1 MNKDVNIILKEAYRL
16 DKLLG
21 TNKFY
26 RWGPIYQMYI
36 EKNEI
41 LMRHLDKVD
50 KYRNESIATLR
61 QGGYQL
67 LLDKINNEPEEVQLR
82 FITLY
87 EEYKNFK
94 NNLNNQDLYDAVIAE
109 LDELYCPILGKDSQY
124 KTYHLIPIDNE
135 CRTLKIGTPP
145 RIFDSMLQKTIYL
158 PWCPLEVSRVL
169 YKLFIDDNLIGKMSF
184 KGSSL
189 IYNMHNEDEL
199 LTEELERGRYFSL
212 NLSDLPDVTKLYSKV
227 YDDQLWV
234 IKRDDNIY
242 FEELS
247 EDFDHYNDS
256 IVTRLFHVEINNNYC
271 IHMDFEYIF
280 YTFDEFEQRKLD
292 AKKKGEAQT
301 RRKLFKLDDCK
312 IPFDYKVELGN
323 ETNKYY
329 VPLLYFFLDSFFK
342 HKNLLEEYFDSCL
355 KKLNCREEKI
365 LQ

>member
-21 TNKFY
+21 INKPY
-26 RWGPIYQMYI
+26 MWGPIYQMYI

-50 KYRNESIATLR
+50 KYQNESIATLR

-67 LLDKINNEPEEVQLR
+67 LLDKINNEPKEVQLR

-94 NNLNNQDLYDAVIAE
+94 NDLNNKDLYDDVIAE
-109 LDELYCPILGKDSQY
+109 LDELYCPIFDKDSQY
-124 KTYHLIPIDNE
+124 KKYHLIPIDNE
-135 CRTLKIGTPP
+135 FRTLEILTPP
-145 RIFDSMLQKTIYL
+145 RIFDSKLQKTIYL

-169 YKLFIDDNLIGKMSF
+169 SELFNNNLIGELSF

-189 IYNMHNEDEL
+189 IYNMNNKVERLDEA
-199 LTEELERGRYFSL
+199 LERGDYFSL
-212 NLSDLPDVTKLYSKV
+212 NLKEFPNITKLYSDV

-234 IKRDDNIY
+234 IRNNDDIY

-247 EDFDHYNDS
+247 EDFDSYNES
-256 IVTRLFHVEINNNYC
+256 VVTKMLHVRIKNNFYDH
-271 IHMDFEYIF
+271 IDFEYIF
-280 YTFDEFEQRKLD
+280 YTLDEFDQRMRE

-301 RRKLFKLDDCK
+301 RRKLFKIDGCK
-312 IPFDYKVELGN
+312 IPLDYEVKLGG
-323 ETNKYY
+323 ETNKSPI
-329 VPLLYFFLDSFFK
+329 PLLYFFLDSFFK
-342 HKNLLEEYFDSCL
+342 HKNLLEEYFYDY
-355 KKLNCREEKI
+355 
-365 LQ
+365 LQKFTCSED

>member
-1 MNKDVNIILKEAYRL
+1 MNKDVNLILNEAYRL

-21 TNKFY
+21 INKVY
-26 RWGPIYQMYI
+26 MWGPIYQMYI

-50 KYRNESIATLR
+50 KYQNESIATLR

-94 NNLNNQDLYDAVIAE
+94 NELNNKDLYDDVIAE
-109 LDELYCPILGKDSQY
+109 LDDLYCPILGKDSQY

-135 CRTLKIGTPP
+135 CRTLELLTPP
-145 RIFDSMLQKTIYL
+145 RIFDSKLQKTIYL

-169 YKLFIDDNLIGKMSF
+169 SELFNNNLIGKMSF

-212 NLSDLPDVTKLYSKV
+212 NLSDLPDVTKLYSEV

-247 EDFDHYNDS
+247 EDFDSYNES

-271 IHMDFEYIF
+271 IHLDFEYIF
-280 YTFDEFEQRKLD
+280 YTFDEFEQRKRD
-292 AKKKGEAQT
+292 AKKKGKAQT

-323 ETNKYY
+323 GTNKYY